1 MSVSS
6 HLNPEPE
13 RRLWIIHENLRRTV
27 EWTDLK
33 FGALMGF
40 AALQMALVKYLCYGS
55 PVSSPAMA
63 LLAAIL
69 PVGVLALSPLIE
81 IPIRTPLLEPR
92 PDKLSAIESLLE
104 SSDISKHPQA
114 ELVNRL
120 DKYLGGGVTATPYYE
135 DIVGQIVINARLV
148 SRKRRL
154 LIVACAMA
162 WVVQLALLAQLLC
175 R

>member
-13 RRLWIIHENLRRTV
+13 RRLWIIHENLRRSV

-33 FGALMGF
+33 LGALTGF
-40 AALQMALVKYLCYGS
+40 AALQMALIKFVS
-55 PVSSPAMA
+55 PDGPVNHPALV

-69 PVGVLALSPLIE
+69 PIGVLALSPLIE
-81 IPIRTPLLEPR
+81 MPVRTPLLEPR
-92 PDKLSAIESLLE
+92 PDKLAAIESLLE
-104 SSDISKHPQA
+104 AGDISKHPQV

-135 DIVGQIVINARLV
+135 DIVGQIVVNARLI

-154 LIVACAMA
+154 LTAACALA
-162 WVVQLALLAQLLC
+162 GVVQLALLGQLLM

>member
-33 FGALMGF
+33 LGALTAF
-40 AALQMALVKYLCYGS
+40 AALEMPLLKYVSPDGPVNHPALV
-55 PVSSPAMA
+55 
-63 LLAAIL
+63 LLAVVL
-69 PVGVLALSPLIE
+69 PVGILALSPLIE
-81 IPIRTPLLEPR
+81 MPIRTPLLEPR
-92 PDKLSAIESLLE
+92 PDKLAAIESLLE
-104 SSDISKHPQA
+104 ASDISKHPQV

-120 DKYLGGGVTATPYYE
+120 DKYLGGGITATPYYE

-154 LIVACAMA
+154 LTAACALA
-162 WVVQLALLAQLLC
+162 GVVQLALLGQLLW

>member
-33 FGALMGF
+33 LGALTAF
-40 AALQMALVKYLCYGS
+40 AALQMALIKYLNPDG
-55 PVSSPAMA
+55 PVSYAA
-63 LLAAIL
+63 LVLLAAIL

-81 IPIRTPLLEPR
+81 MPVRTPLLEPR
-92 PDKLSAIESLLE
+92 RDKLAAMESLLE
-104 SSDISKHPQA
+104 SSDISKHPQV

-120 DKYLGGGVTATPYYE
+120 DKYLGGGITATPYYE

-154 LIVACAMA
+154 LIAACALA
-162 WVVQLALLAQLLC
+162 GVVQLALLGQLLW